1 MEKNNSSNELSD
13 YRVEPRLRNAFLV
26 ALVYI
31 VYFTIA
37 LKISGVGYENIT
49 DSPDNVL
56 KAVVLPMIG
65 GAIGLTVFA
74 KWSGWWKD
82 LWHDKYKIKG
92 HNWMH
97 LFAIIMAISILGNL
111 ASAQLGSSVG
121 QMISY
126 IFIGTALVGYSEELL
141 FRGVVLRGAR
151 GSGLSELR
159 VMLVVALSF
168 GIFHGANLLV
178 GQDLPTTMQQVAFA
192 TINGAIFYLIFRKSG
207 LLIVPMI
214 LHGLFDFSVFIREA
228 NLGSDPE
235 IADGFK
241 AISAIALYL
250 PIILLLVSLRYV
262 NVKDNKKV
270 TSSAK

>member
-1 MEKNNSSNELSD
+1 MAKNNISD
-13 YRVEPRLRNAFLV
+13 GRIEYKVEPNLNNALIV
-26 ALVYI
+26 ALVY
-31 VYFTIA
+31 VAYFVVA

-49 DSPDNVL
+49 DTPDNVL

-65 GAIGLTVFA
+65 GAVGLTVFA

-97 LFAIIMAISILGNL
+97 LFAIIMAVSILGNL

-141 FRGVVLRGAR
+141 FRGIVLRGAR

-168 GIFHGANLLV
+168 GVFHGANFLV
-178 GQDLPTTMQQVAFA
+178 GQSLAATLQQIVFA
-192 TINGAIFYLIFRKSG
+192 TVNGAIFYLIFRKSG

-228 NLGSDPE
+228 NIGSNPDV
-235 IADGFK
+235 ADVFK
-241 AISAIALYL
+241 LISALSLYL
-250 PIILLLVSLRYV
+250 PIILLLASLRFV
-262 NVKDNKKV
+262 NVKNDKKV
-270 TSSAK
+270 SAS

>member
-1 MEKNNSSNELSD
+1 MEKNSSSKLGS

-26 ALVYI
+26 ALVYVI
-31 VYFTIA
+31 YFTIA

-56 KAVVLPMIG
+56 KAVVLPMVG
-65 GAIGLTVFA
+65 GAIGLTIFA

-82 LWHDKYKIKG
+82 LWHDKYKIQG
-92 HNWMH
+92 HRWMH
-97 LFAIIMAISILGNL
+97 LFAAIMTLSILGNL
-111 ASAQLGSSVG
+111 ASAKLGSSAG

-168 GIFHGANLLV
+168 GVFHGANLLV

-207 LLIVPMI
+207 LLIVPVI

-228 NLGSDPE
+228 NLGSNPDV
-235 IADGFK
+235 ADAFK
-241 AISAIALYL
+241 AMSAISLYL

-262 NVKDNKKV
+262 NVRDGKKV
-270 TSSAK
+270 AVTTK